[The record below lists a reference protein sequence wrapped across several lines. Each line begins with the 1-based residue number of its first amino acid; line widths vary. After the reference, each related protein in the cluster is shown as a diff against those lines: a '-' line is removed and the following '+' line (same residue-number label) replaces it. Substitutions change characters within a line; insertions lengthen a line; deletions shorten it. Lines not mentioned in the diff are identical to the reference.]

1 MAEQHVFG
9 VKGLYEKRSLE
20 EQRDLS
26 LKAKECKEECIVEME
41 TLKGKTHW
49 DSKRKRH
56 VQDLPKKGYLSKA
69 VRNFYL
75 NLKEAKSNSQDM
87 KNACKFA
94 KNCLEKL
101 ENGDFE
107 DGIAKKSFVLL
118 AQPSHYANPT

>member
-1 MAEQHVFG
+1 MFRI
-9 VKGLYEKRSLE
+9 Y
-20 EQRDLS
+20 
-26 LKAKECKEECIVEME
+26 LKKDIYQKQC
-41 TLKGKTHW
+41 
-49 DSKRKRH
+49 
-56 VQDLPKKGYLSKA
+56 
-69 VRNFYL
+69 

>member
-26 LKAKECKEECIVEME
+26 LKAKERKEECIVEME

-49 DSKRKRH
+49 DSKIKCN
-56 VQDLPKKGYLSKA
+56 VPDLPKKGYLSKA

-75 NLKEAKSNSQDM
+75 NLKEAKSNS
-87 KNACKFA
+87 
-94 KNCLEKL
+94 
-101 ENGDFE
+101 
-107 DGIAKKSFVLL
+107 
-118 AQPSHYANPT
+118 